1 MNPGQEQFLNY
12 ILERSAQDKADE
24 IRLYLMENFKRQ
36 AEGTYTGADAMQS
49 IPVILGFL
57 KPEHVDEVQGVM
69 KQFAS
74 GPRA

>member
-12 ILERSAQDKADE
+12 IIERSETDKADE
-24 IRLYLMENFKRQ
+24 IRLYLMESFKKQ

-57 KPEHVDEVQGVM
+57 KPEHVEEVQGVM
-69 KQFAS
+69 KQFATN
-74 GPRA
+74 PRA